1 MEVEGK
7 VHDKLRGDLGGVR
20 ILASRVGTL
29 ARQGAPGARR
39 RARSRQFVE
48 EVEVDVEMLPR

>member
-1 MEVEGK
+1 VEGK
-7 VHDKLRGDLGGVR
+7 VHGKLRGDLGGVR

-48 EVEVDVEMLPR
+48 EVEVDVEMMPR